1 MNTSSITER
10 DKKLLYGLGIIVI
23 VALFYV
29 IGIRPLNQKINKLE
43 DKIDSAQVEH
53 DGIKMKI
60 FQLETL
66 KEFESD
72 ALAMNNELS
81 SRYYSVMVPA
91 EIDRMLTGK
100 ALGYGLKVNNLLI
113 QKANDNV
120 QLLPYTHSDE
130 WTKYQQSIAD
140 GTSEESASDSS
151 LEGEVEVNLD
161 AMAALNNEYGMYYV
175 SNTSYSDV
183 YATKVTLDVYGNREK
198 AQELLDEL
206 INDKAMRITYYEW
219 GNMSSLPVQ
228 YVNGELVAINV
239 DNPGRLV
246 INIEFYMYDG
256 TEFNAMMEEKM
267 SDDAGENSEEADD
280 SVEE

>member
-23 VALFYV
+23 VALFYL

-43 DKIDSAQVEH
+43 NKIDAAQVEH
-53 DGIKMKI
+53 DSIKMKI

-81 SRYYSVMVPA
+81 ARYYNVMVPA

-113 QKANDNV
+113 QKATDNV

-151 LEGEVEVNLD
+151 LEDEVEVNLD

-183 YATKVTLDVYGNREK
+183 YATKVTLDVYGNHDK

-219 GNMSSLPVQ
+219 GTLSSLPVQ
-228 YVNGELVAINV
+228 YVNGELVTFEV

>member
-81 SRYYSVMVPA
+81 ARYYNVMVPA